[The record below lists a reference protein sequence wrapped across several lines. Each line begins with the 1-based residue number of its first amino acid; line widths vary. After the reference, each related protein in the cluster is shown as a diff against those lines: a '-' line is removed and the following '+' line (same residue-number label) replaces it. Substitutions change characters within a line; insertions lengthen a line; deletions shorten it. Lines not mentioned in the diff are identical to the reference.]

1 MRILHTSDWHL
12 GQHFMGKSRQAEHQ
26 ALIAWLLTEV
36 EKQAVD
42 AVLIAGDIFDSGTPP
57 SYARELYSQL
67 VVRLHEAG
75 VALLL
80 LGGNHDS
87 VATLGES
94 RELLV
99 RLGATVVAAA
109 SADAAAQ
116 VVVLPLRN
124 GEPGCIVCAIP
135 FIRPR
140 DVLQSQAGQSAE
152 DKQLSLQTAIQAHYN
167 GVFTAASACQAE
179 LTSQLGRKLPL
190 LATGHLTTVGAST
203 SESVREIYVGA
214 LEAFPTTAFPPA
226 DYIALGHIHRPQ
238 KVGGLEHIRYCG
250 SPLPL
255 SFDEAKQ
262 QKEVLLVDL
271 NADGLQAVTALPVPR
286 FQGLASINGNLATLA
301 GPIGAAAA
309 EGTFERPTWLE
320 VTVAE
325 DDYLADLP
333 ARIEALT
340 AGWPVEV
347 LRIRRQRGNA
357 VASLLT
363 EAQETLDE
371 LSPHEVFARR
381 LQQEELSDELQL
393 ALNERYRSIVTALTE
408 AES

>member
-1 MRILHTSDWHL
+1 MRLLHTSDWHL

-26 ALIAWLLTEV
+26 ALIGWLLDQV
-36 EKQAVD
+36 SAQAVD
-42 AVLIAGDIFDSGTPP
+42 AVIIAGDIFDTGTPP

-87 VATLGES
+87 VATLSES
-94 RELLV
+94 RELLAH
-99 RLGATVVAAA
+99 LGTTVIAATHEDPAT
-109 SADAAAQ
+109 Q
-116 VVVLPLRN
+116 VIVLPQRN
-124 GEPGCIVCAIP
+124 GEPGSIVCAIP
-135 FIRPR
+135 FVRPR

-152 DKQLSLQTAIQAHYN
+152 DKQQSLQQAIQQHY
-167 GVFTAASACQAE
+167 VAVDAAARAKMAV
-179 LTSQLGRKLPL
+179 LAMKLPII
-190 LATGHLTTVGAST
+190 ATGHLTTVGASS

-214 LEAFPTTAFPPA
+214 LEAFPTSAFPPA

-250 SPLPL
+250 SPIPL
-255 SFDEAKQ
+255 GFDEARQ
-262 QKEVLLVDL
+262 QKEMLLVDL
-271 NADGLQAVTALPVPR
+271 DSDGLKTVTVLPVPR
-286 FQGLASINGNLATLA
+286 FQGLVAISGNLETLA
-301 GPIGAAAA
+301 GAIGAAAA
-309 EGTFERPTWLE
+309 EGTRERPAWLE

-340 AGWPVEV
+340 EGWPVEV

-357 VASLLT
+357 ATNLQA
-363 EAQETLDE
+363 EANETLDE
-371 LSPHEVFARR
+371 LSPHDVFARR
-381 LQQEELSDELQL
+381 LQQEALGDDMQA
-393 ALNERYRSIVTALTE
+393 ALNERYRAVVAALTDNE
-408 AES
+408 

>member
-1 MRILHTSDWHL
+1 MRLLHTSDWHL

-26 ALIAWLLTEV
+26 ALIAWLLEQV
-36 EKQAVD
+36 AEHQVD
-42 AVLIAGDIFDSGTPP
+42 AVLIAGDIFDTGTPP

-87 VATLGES
+87 PATLGES
-94 RELLV
+94 RELLA
-99 RLGATVVAAA
+99 RLGTTVIAATH
-109 SADAAAQ
+109 ADPATQ
-116 VVVLPLRN
+116 VIVLPQRN
-124 GEPGCIVCAIP
+124 GEPGCLVCAIP
-135 FIRPR
+135 FVRPR

-152 DKQLSLQTAIQAHYN
+152 DKQLSLQQAIQQHYIA
-167 GVFTAASACQAE
+167 VDAAARAKIAE
-179 LTSQLGRKLPL
+179 LGLTLPVI
-190 LATGHLTTVGAST
+190 ATGHLTTVGAST

-214 LEAFPTTAFPPA
+214 LEAFPTSAFPPA

-250 SPLPL
+250 SPIPL
-255 SFDEAKQ
+255 GFDEAKQ
-262 QKEVLLVDL
+262 TKEMLLVDL
-271 NADGLQAVTALPVPR
+271 NSDGLKTVTVLPVPR
-286 FQGLASINGNLATLA
+286 FQGMVAITGNLETLA
-301 GPIGAAAA
+301 GAIGAAAA
-309 EGTFERPTWLE
+309 EGTRERPTWLE
-320 VTVAE
+320 VTVAD

-357 VASLLT
+357 AARLAAAAS
-363 EAQETLDE
+363 ETLDE
-371 LSPHEVFARR
+371 LSPHDVFARR
-381 LQQEELSDELQL
+381 LQQEELSDDMQS
-393 ALNERYRSIVTALTE
+393 ALNERYRAVVAGLQGEE
-408 AES
+408 A